1 MKNVK
6 TIIPVIAM
14 LFLAGCTSI
23 EARTLDDEADGSE
36 DVSVTAETTEAITTA
51 NTTTTTTTNTTTEPT
66 TTTTEFTTTT
76 AAEEITTEETTES
89 PEETTAPATE
99 ETDAPQTIVE
109 SYDSYTFDDVD
120 QAFLSET
127 VFVGDSICRGLSAYG
142 IIDSSQVLAQGNV
155 GARSIFEYTFSYGG
169 SELELLTALVNSNPK
184 NIVFSM
190 GMNDVNMTSAEKF
203 VENYTYILSMTA
215 SYLPDTRLIIAGITP
230 VTEES
235 NFTANSK
242 IRKYNEA
249 LMTMAESSEIPVTVV
264 DMFDVLANSSDA
276 LKSNYH
282 SGDGIHLSPAA
293 YYAYLWKICQT
304 CLHSDSASV
313 SPEVSEYSAAEG
325 ISDTANEPNYDIDE
339 DVITRVDVTAE

>member
-1 MKNVK
+1 MKNIK
-6 TIIPVIAM
+6 TVIPAIAI

-23 EARTLDDEADGSE
+23 EARTLDDETNGFQDA
-36 DVSVTAETTEAITTA
+36 SVTAEPAGAITTTS
-51 NTTTTTTTNTTTEPT
+51 TTTTTAATTTTTEAT
-66 TTTTEFTTTT
+66 TAATEFTTTT
-76 AAEEITTEETTES
+76 AAEEITTEETTDSS
-89 PEETTAPATE
+89 PEETTAPETE

-169 SELELLTALVNSNPK
+169 SDLELLTALVNSNPK

-203 VENYTYILSMTA
+203 VENYTHILSMTA

-235 NFTANSK
+235 NFVANSK
-242 IRKYNEA
+242 IREYNQA
-249 LMTMAESSEIPVTVV
+249 LMNMAESSEIPVTVV
-264 DMFDVLANSSDA
+264 DLFDVLANSTDA

-304 CLHSDSASV
+304 CLHSGGASV
-313 SPEVSEYSAAEG
+313 STDVSDVTATGDNEY
-325 ISDTANEPNYDIDE
+325 NYDIDE
-339 DVITRVDVTAE
+339 DVITHVDVTAE